1 MSKVNEIM
9 EKYTAGEI
17 TAEEANAKLAAAE
30 AGFRLKPGKNALTE
44 EEMRAT
50 TIGYY
55 PEQANGFGHLFSG
68 TGTPDKVRVKDGRLV
83 NCDMGESFAEVIIAG
98 HTYQVK
104 GTVLVEPEPEPEQEA
119 PAIPARPDMHRRKDL
134 AGQVVRQTTK
144 IGLYDVTYNEDGY
157 AVKARRVN

>member
-1 MSKVNEIM
+1 MSLSQLPAE
-9 EKYTAGEI
+9 GEGR
-17 TAEEANAKLAAAE
+17 EEHGLQLHLPLLLE
-30 AGFRLKPGKNALTE
+30 GVVVFFEGVPG
-44 EEMRAT
+44 
-50 TIGYY
+50 I
-55 PEQANGFGHLFSG
+55 P
-68 TGTPDKVRVKDGRLV
+68 
-83 NCDMGESFAEVIIAG
+83 GESFAEVIIAG

-157 AVKARRVN
+157 AVKASRVN